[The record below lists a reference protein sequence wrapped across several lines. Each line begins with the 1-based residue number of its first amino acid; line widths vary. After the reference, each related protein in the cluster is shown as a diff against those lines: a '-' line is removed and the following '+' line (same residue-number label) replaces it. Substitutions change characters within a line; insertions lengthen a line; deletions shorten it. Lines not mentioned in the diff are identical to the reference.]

1 MVVVKRV
8 VLVALVSAAGM
19 GGALL
24 TSTSAAGFACP
35 DTTAAGVPGTAPSL
49 PDLYSGAND
58 ITAGNRLGELLADLR
73 QSGMKP
79 ALIVDQ
85 LIGAYCPLV
94 AADHTLSDKQKAD
107 RVRRFAHAVTGLAYG
122 PADSDEVEV
131 LVQTALTPDLL
142 RQVDQAASRVG
153 ISRDEWIERAIMQQL
168 AGP

>member
-49 PDLYSGAND
+49 PDLDSGAND

-79 ALIVDQ
+79 ALIVDH

-107 RVRRFAHAVTGLAYG
+107 RVRRFAHVVTGLAYG
-122 PADSDEVEV
+122 PADSDEVDV
-131 LVQTALTPDLL
+131 LVQPALTPDLL
-142 RQVDQAASRVG
+142 RQVDQAASRAA
-153 ISRDEWIERAIMQQL
+153 ISRDEWIERAIKQQL
-168 AGP
+168 AAP